1 MNIKSNS
8 VVGSNG
14 VSSPS
19 FPDGMKMSGNIINN
33 YGNLNLIGITTLSNI
48 NANTSISNVVYSTS
62 YVGDASGLTG
72 IVTTT
77 TSSKVIALKYLFSDP
92 PLRS

>member
-1 MNIKSNS
+1 MNIKSDS

-14 VSSPS
+14 VSSPN
-19 FPDGMKMSGNIINN
+19 FPDGVNIGQNKLN
-33 YGNLNLIGITTLSNI
+33 HYGDSNFVGISTLANI
-48 NANTSISNVVYSTS
+48 NSNTSISNVVYSTA

-77 TSSKVIALKYLFSDP
+77 TSSKVVALKYILSDP